1 MLNKKKQIF
10 SPKPSV
16 RTQKSALFNLP
27 EFSKNSYIQ
36 VLDQE
41 GGQVE
46 DINLIFEKILSK
58 RKDSDELDYAFRYSF
73 SNLFFQ
79 KHVYLKLFSRQLIAP
94 SKNFKESFIFLKPI
108 VRASLRYNLIS
119 SKLTRGGLKI
129 LSFGF
134 LSFVPKN
141 LALKKKKLNKS
152 YHLLFV
158 RLFRK
163 KIKRYYK
170 RNFVLKRSKLFR
182 RFDKQKRPTI
192 INLVGCVL
200 KKKE

>member
-10 SPKPSV
+10 SPKISMG
-16 RTQKSALFNLP
+16 TEKSALFNLP

-36 VLDQE
+36 ILDHE
-41 GGQVE
+41 SGQIE
-46 DINLIFEKILSK
+46 DINLIFEKIISK
-58 RKDSDELDYAFRYSF
+58 RKDLDELDFVFRYSF

-79 KHVYLKLFSRQLIAP
+79 KHAYVKLFSRQLIAP
-94 SKNFKESFIFLKPI
+94 NTNFKESFIFLKPI
-108 VRASLRYNLIS
+108 LKTWLRYNLIS
-119 SKLTRGGLKI
+119 SKLTRGGLKT

-141 LALKKKKLNKS
+141 LAFEEKKLNKS

-170 RNFVLKRSKLFR
+170 RNFVFKRSKLFR
-182 RFDKQKRPTI
+182 RFDKQKRPTVV
-192 INLVGCVL
+192 NLLGCVL
-200 KKKE
+200 EKED

>member
-1 MLNKKKQIF
+1 
-10 SPKPSV
+10 
-16 RTQKSALFNLP
+16 
-27 EFSKNSYIQ
+27 
-36 VLDQE
+36 
-41 GGQVE
+41 
-46 DINLIFEKILSK
+46 
-58 RKDSDELDYAFRYSF
+58 
-73 SNLFFQ
+73 
-79 KHVYLKLFSRQLIAP
+79 
-94 SKNFKESFIFLKPI
+94 

-119 SKLTRGGLKI
+119 SKLTRGGLKT

-141 LALKKKKLNKS
+141 LAFKEKKLNKS

-192 INLVGCVL
+192 VNLVGCVL
-200 KKKE
+200 KKED

>member
-10 SPKPSV
+10 SPKIP
-16 RTQKSALFNLP
+16 TGTEKSTLFNLS

-36 VLDQE
+36 VLNQE
-41 GGQVE
+41 CGQIE
-46 DINLIFEKILSK
+46 DINLIFEKIISK
-58 RKDSDELDYAFRYSF
+58 RKDFDKLNPPFRYSF
-73 SNLFFQ
+73 LNLFFQ
-79 KHVYLKLFSRQLIAP
+79 KHAYVKLFSRQLIAP
-94 SKNFKESFIFLKPI
+94 NKNFKESFIFLKPI
-108 VRASLRYNLIS
+108 LKAGSRYNLIS
-119 SKLTRGGLKI
+119 SKLTRGGLKT

-141 LALKKKKLNKS
+141 LAFEEKKLNKF

-170 RNFVLKRSKLFR
+170 RNFVLKRSKSFR
-182 RFDKQKRPTI
+182 RFDKQKRPTVV
-192 INLVGCVL
+192 NLVGCVL
-200 KKKE
+200 ERKD

>member
-10 SPKPSV
+10 SPKISMG
-16 RTQKSALFNLP
+16 TQKSALFNLP

-41 GGQVE
+41 GGQIE

-58 RKDSDELDYAFRYSF
+58 RKDFDELDSAFRYSF

-94 SKNFKESFIFLKPI
+94 NKNFKESFIFLKPI
-108 VRASLRYNLIS
+108 VSACRRYNLIS
-119 SKLTRGGLKI
+119 SKLTRGGLKA

-141 LALKKKKLNKS
+141 LAFEEKKLNKS

-158 RLFRK
+158 RLLRK

-182 RFDKQKRPTI
+182 RFDKQKRPTVV
-192 INLVGCVL
+192 NLLGCVL
-200 KKKE
+200 KKED